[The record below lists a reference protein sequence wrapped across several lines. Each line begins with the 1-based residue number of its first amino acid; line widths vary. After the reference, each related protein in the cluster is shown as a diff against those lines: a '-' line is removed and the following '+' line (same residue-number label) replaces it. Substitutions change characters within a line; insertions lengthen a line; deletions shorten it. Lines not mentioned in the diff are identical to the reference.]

1 VPETVPPAAPS
12 SIDQA
17 TGSFVLPSS
26 DALSWRALFGA
37 TVASA
42 GFTFTWAVP
51 GVTVTTAVA
60 LLAGSAA
67 LEATT

>member
-1 VPETVPPAAPS
+1 
-12 SIDQA
+12 
-17 TGSFVLPSS
+17 LPSS
-26 DALSWRALFGA
+26 DALSWRTLFGA

-60 LLAGSAA
+60 LLAGSATLA
-67 LEATT
+67 ATT